1 MVSSEELRLYRSVY
15 LNRVAQS
22 YIFAA
27 GADAEAERAAEDF
40 MLRLYC
46 EHKIGCG
53 VCPEC
58 RKVKQKNHVD
68 ILEISSDG
76 TIKREQVEP
85 IVDFIS
91 KKAYEKGY
99 KCVLIKRAHDM
110 GEVSQNFLLKP
121 IEEPPEGVVFILT
134 TSAPDKLLT
143 TIRSRSVLIRIPPM
157 PRREILFAL
166 NQSELASAAAA
177 QSGGS
182 LSEAKALL
190 KDEAFFN
197 ARQSA
202 FELSQMLIKYKKP
215 SIYKMS
221 ELALAHDMLA
231 ILTALYRIFRD
242 ALYLSL
248 TGDSDFLFNPD
259 QVEDI
264 SAIREIIN
272 DSGLMQICDII
283 IQTMDRKRLSPGV
296 NSAAAIRSMLFNIT
310 EVRNR
315 CLK

>member
-110 GEVSQNFLLKP
+110 GEVSQNFLLKS
-121 IEEPPEGVVFILT
+121 IEEPPGGVVFILT

-143 TIRSRSVLIRIPPM
+143 TIRSRSVLIRSLPCPGERYFLRLTKASLRPPL
-157 PRREILFAL
+157 PHSPEGASPKRRRF
-166 NQSELASAAAA
+166 
-177 QSGGS
+177 
-182 LSEAKALL
+182 
-190 KDEAFFN
+190 
-197 ARQSA
+197 
-202 FELSQMLIKYKKP
+202 
-215 SIYKMS
+215 
-221 ELALAHDMLA
+221 
-231 ILTALYRIFRD
+231 
-242 ALYLSL
+242 
-248 TGDSDFLFNPD
+248 
-259 QVEDI
+259 
-264 SAIREIIN
+264 
-272 DSGLMQICDII
+272 
-283 IQTMDRKRLSPGV
+283 
-296 NSAAAIRSMLFNIT
+296 
-310 EVRNR
+310 
-315 CLK
+315 